1 MRGVGNGKVR
11 LETLGGNGGELIV
24 GKEWHP
30 WPTTETTLRLDLP
43 PFRSIV
49 AVSVFTA
56 TQDGQP
62 MECHLRSIRFK
73 AADGTSLNLDLNRIA
88 PKP

>member
-1 MRGVGNGKVR
+1 MGRSGIPGPQQR
-11 LETLGGNGGELIV
+11 LPCVWIY
-24 GKEWHP
+24 
-30 WPTTETTLRLDLP
+30 